1 MKVNSFTPSDLHL
14 LPDLQPEGWGDIL
27 PSFDFY
33 TKSTFCFPV
42 KIVSDDKIVG
52 IGTTIIHNDV
62 AWLAHI
68 IVHKEHRKKG
78 IGKLITETLVD
89 SLQSENCETI
99 YLLAT
104 DLGAPVYEKVGF
116 ETETEYL
123 FFKDINIKNGMA
135 IPAAI
140 QPYQEKFKEQ
150 IAAIDKTTSGE
161 ERMFHLGEHLQNG
174 FVWLEN
180 GLVNGFY
187 LPTFGDGLALATN
200 AAAGLDLL
208 KFHLLSNEK
217 LVFPKD
223 NMAATN
229 YLYEKGY
236 KETVTGKRMR
246 LGKKRDVTLENIYNR
261 IGGNL
266 G

>member
-1 MKVNSFTPSDLHL
+1 MKVSAFNQPDLDL
-14 LPDLQPEGWGDIL
+14 LPGLQPDGWGDIK

-33 TKSTFCFPV
+33 TKSSFCFPI
-42 KIVSDDKIVG
+42 KISSDDEMIG
-52 IGTTIIHNDV
+52 IGTTIIHHNV

-78 IGKLITETLVD
+78 IGKLITETLVN
-89 SLQSENCETI
+89 SLGSANCETI

-104 DLGAPVYEKVGF
+104 DLGAPVYEKCGF

-123 FFKDINIKNGMA
+123 FFKDIKIEKSLVVSTGVKT
-135 IPAAI
+135 
-140 QPYQEKFKEQ
+140 YHEKFKQQ
-150 IAAIDKTTSGE
+150 IAAIDRATSGE
-161 ERMFHLGEHLQNG
+161 ERMFHLEDHLQHG
-174 FVWLEN
+174 FVHSEN
-180 GLVNGFY
+180 GVISGFY
-187 LPTFGDGLALATN
+187 LPTFGDGLILATN
-200 AAAGLDLL
+200 SSAGIELL
-208 KFHLLSNEK
+208 QFHLLSNEK

-223 NMAATN
+223 NLAATN

-246 LGKKRDVTLENIYNR
+246 LGKRRNVNLENIYNR

>member
-1 MKVNSFTPSDLHL
+1 M
-14 LPDLQPEGWGDIL
+14 
-27 PSFDFY
+27 
-33 TKSTFCFPV
+33 
-42 KIVSDDKIVG
+42 VG
-52 IGTTIIHNDV
+52 IGTTIIHHDV

-89 SLQSENCETI
+89 SLRSKECETI

-123 FFKDINIKNGMA
+123 FFKDIKINNGLTV
-135 IPAAI
+135 AAGI
-140 QPYQEKFKEQ
+140 TPYHEKFKEQ
-150 IAAIDKTTSGE
+150 ITTIDKKTSGE
-161 ERMFHLGEHLQNG
+161 ERMFHLEDHLQNG
-174 FVWLEN
+174 FVCLE
-180 GLVNGFY
+180 GGIVNGFY
-187 LPTFGDGLALATN
+187 LPTFGDGLVLATN
-200 AAAGLDLL
+200 SSAGLALL
-208 KFHLLSNEK
+208 KFHLRSNEK
-217 LVFPKD
+217 LVFPK
-223 NMAATN
+223 NNLAATN

-246 LGKKRDVTLENIYNR
+246 LGKERAVNFKNIYNR